1 MKKIDVINNIAIN
14 TVVAVETP
22 NTAVESNP
30 NTVVRIGK
38 VFSYD
43 KINLIYIHL
52 LTNLIQ

>member
-22 NTAVESNP
+22 NTAVEINP
-30 NTVVRIGK
+30 NTIVRIGK

-43 KINLIYIHL
+43 EINLIYLHL
-52 LTNLIQ
+52 LTNSIQ

>member
-1 MKKIDVINNIAIN
+1 MKKIDAINNIPIKTA
-14 TVVAVETP
+14 VPVETP

-52 LTNLIQ
+52 LTNSIQ